1 MHQRTPASSQK
12 PGSLNRVY
20 CVSSSRTSHN
30 DTKKP
35 HTKRPHPYMI
45 KGIENNVKWKKKSAG
60 FKNLHILLLRTR
72 RKEFIEKK
80 KYWK

>member
-1 MHQRTPASSQK
+1 
-12 PGSLNRVY
+12 
-20 CVSSSRTSHN
+20 
-30 DTKKP
+30 
-35 HTKRPHPYMI
+35 MI

-80 KYWK
+80 ILEVTIRRYV